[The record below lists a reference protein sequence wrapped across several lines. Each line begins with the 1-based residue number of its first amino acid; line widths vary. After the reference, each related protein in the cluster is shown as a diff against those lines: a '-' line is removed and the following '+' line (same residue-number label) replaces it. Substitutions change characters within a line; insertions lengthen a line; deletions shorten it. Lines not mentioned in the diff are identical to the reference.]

1 MKLGRATIE
10 ETEQLLSVLSNNHNT
25 KLSAIKTDIL
35 LKQYRLGYSARHLR
49 MVIELIRKN
58 DLAAPAFLVSNTQV
72 GYWLTSDISEMKAF
86 LNQEL
91 DRVSNQV
98 DNINTLRKRLMTPKK
113 SADSRQLLIAIS

>member
-1 MKLGRATIE
+1 MKIGRATIE
-10 ETEQLLSVLSNNHNT
+10 EAEQLIAVLSCNHKT
-25 KLSAIKTDIL
+25 KSSAVKTDIL
-35 LKQYRLGYSARHLR
+35 LKKYRLGYSARHLR

-72 GYWLTSDISEMKAF
+72 GYWITSDLSEMKAF

-98 DNINTLRKRLMTPKK
+98 DNINTLRMRLMSPKK
-113 SADSRQLLIAIS
+113 STDSKQLLIAMT